1 MRCPWCGHAE
11 DKVVDSRAAEQGLA
25 IRRRRQCLS
34 CGRRYT
40 TYERVEELRLLV
52 VKRDGSYA
60 PWSRQK
66 MVLGIQKAIVNRPVT
81 AEQVGRMADRIEERL
96 RRKGPEITSQEV
108 GLEVLRN
115 LQKLDQ
121 VAYLRFASVYKDF
134 QALSDFEREL
144 GLLLQKKEPAR
155 PRSRK

>member
-1 MRCPWCGHAE
+1 MRCPWCGHTE
-11 DKVVDSRAAEQGLA
+11 DKVVDSRPAEQGLS
-25 IRRRRQCLS
+25 IRRRRQCRS

-52 VKRDGSYA
+52 VKRDGSHE
-60 PWSRQK
+60 PWSRLK
-66 MVLGIQKAIVNRPVT
+66 MVAGIEKAIVNRPVT
-81 AEQVGRMADRIEERL
+81 PEQVAKMADRIEARL

-115 LQKLDQ
+115 LQKLDH

-134 QALSDFEREL
+134 QAVADFEREL
-144 GLLLQKKEPAR
+144 GLLLQKKEPAK
-155 PRSRK
+155 PRSS

>member
-1 MRCPWCGHAE
+1 MRCPWCGHTE
-11 DKVVDSRAAEQGLA
+11 DKVVDSRPAEQGLS

-52 VKRDGSYA
+52 VKRDGSHE
-60 PWSRQK
+60 PWSRLK
-66 MVLGIQKAIVNRPVT
+66 MVAGIEKAIVNRPVT
-81 AEQVGRMADRIEERL
+81 PEQVAKMADRIEARL

-115 LQKLDQ
+115 LQKLDH

-134 QALSDFEREL
+134 QAVADFEREL
-144 GLLLQKKEPAR
+144 GLLLQKKEPAK
-155 PRSRK
+155 PRSS

>member
-52 VKRDGSYA
+52 VKRDGSRA

-115 LQKLDQ
+115 LQTLDQ

-155 PRSRK
+155 PRSR

>member
-1 MRCPWCGHAE
+1 MRCPWCGRTE
-11 DKVVDSRAAEQGLA
+11 DKVVDSRPAEQGVA

-52 VKRDGSYA
+52 AKRDGSHE
-60 PWSRQK
+60 PWSRLK
-66 MVLGIQKAIVNRPVT
+66 MVAGIEKAIVNRPVT
-81 AEQVGRMADRIEERL
+81 PEQVAKMADRIEERL
-96 RRKGPEITSQEV
+96 RRKGPEITSHEV

-115 LQKLDQ
+115 LQKLDH

-134 QALSDFEREL
+134 QAVADFEREL
-144 GLLLQKKEPAR
+144 GLLLQKKEPAK
-155 PRSRK
+155 PRST